1 MQRKLFVL
9 FSGLVLFSML
19 IAPAGMAG
27 AQVETQAS
35 SPNCPP
41 FDSSLMR
48 DKGFLQ
54 SLPPECSK
62 SYQKLTQEGGNQA
75 NKPDIT
81 PLAVGGPDAF
91 GYTYDDAVSYSWI
104 SATTDSGLTGDDDY
118 SAPINIG
125 FNFPFYGLPQSQ
137 LYFSTNGLITFR
149 AGSWD
154 RGGGIPNSATPNNLI
169 APFWE
174 DLVVGSPYNSGAIYY
189 SQGGAAP
196 NRYFVI
202 EWRDVTTY
210 NGSSAF
216 SFEAILYENGDVV
229 VQHQSLPA
237 SYYSTVGIENSVGDE
252 GLEYQFGFS
261 GLSAPKAIR
270 FYYPAP
276 AARVLVSPL
285 EAGSFSAIGGTAD
298 FVITVANTGSLGADT
313 YNLTAASAWPV
324 TFYAADGVTPLT
336 DTDSDGTVDTGSL
349 AQGSAVNIIA
359 KVATPGG
366 AVVGNANS
374 AIITVRSSRD
384 TSKSKIAT
392 LQTAVPAPFAQVYK
406 DNADGAMSLYL
417 VQPNAQTVKKATAD
431 DYYGYDMAV
440 AETPNGNFVY
450 AWTTGRCLDSNCN
463 VYVSEVEYTLLDRY
477 GNTVLPVTKLTNHS
491 GATMETYD
499 SLPAVA
505 VAPNGRIG
513 VLWDRYLWNSSASLG
528 NDNIYF
534 AVLDAS
540 GNVVYGPANI
550 TNNNIWG
557 TGGDLNVPYFYN
569 LRIAATGDN
578 NFVMA
583 WQREHEESAGRVNDI
598 YYAVRNGNGGEVRA
612 STKFTNGTAG
622 GERHFNPSLTRL
634 AGNRVLLGFQR
645 ANYNTNTSD
654 IYFGVLD
661 SSGNTVQAMTNLSGD
676 GATVW
681 NWKSD
686 ATQLSDGKTI
696 VAWSTDSGSIDR
708 QIRFAVL
715 DNSYNRIG
723 GITTLNNPAATAGN
737 NYVSI
742 APDASGHAILTWMDG
757 DWNSRR
763 NLYYALVDGSGTV
776 LTPPMIFRT
785 SQATNPYIFTSYEG
799 YGNTSYNNAPVIT
812 SDGGGTSANLN
823 VPENTTAVT
832 TVTATDADSD
842 TLIYSISGGADA
854 AFFSINAST
863 GVLTF
868 ISAPNFEIPLDVGA
882 NNTYEV
888 IVQVSDGTL
897 TDTQTITVTVTD
909 VTEIYTIFLPLTL
922 RDLISYFEGPWEQEP
937 NNSYLEA
944 NGPLRSGQDYYGYP
958 NDAKDYFSIY
968 LRTGGQITIDLT
980 NHTGTGTQLQMF
992 YQSVANRVA
1001 SDVEA
1006 PYHIDYNGQAGLYYI
1021 YAYTAGGYNTTTPYT
1036 LRVTY
1041 P

>member
-154 RGGGIPNSATPNNLI
+154 YRGGGIPNSATPNNLI

-374 AIITVRSSRD
+374 AVITVRSSRD

-612 STKFTNGTAG
+612 SAKFTNGTAG

-799 YGNTSYNNAPVIT
+799 YGNTSY
-812 SDGGGTSANLN
+812 S
-823 VPENTTAVT
+823 
-832 TVTATDADSD
+832 
-842 TLIYSISGGADA
+842 
-854 AFFSINAST
+854 
-863 GVLTF
+863 
-868 ISAPNFEIPLDVGA
+868 PLR
-882 NNTYEV
+882 
-888 IVQVSDGTL
+888 
-897 TDTQTITVTVTD
+897 
-909 VTEIYTIFLPLTL
+909 IFLPLTL
-922 RDLISYFEGPWEQEP
+922 RDFVSYFEGPWEQEP

-958 NDAKDYFSIY
+958 NDVKDYFSIY

-1021 YAYTAGGYNTTTPYT
+1021 YINTAGSYNTTTPYT